1 MAGKLGFKTTW
12 SIALLL
18 IITLLVIVQYFLL
31 PDWYRHLEVEASGW
45 LIMLS
50 VAVAIAFSIFIIYSV
65 IKMLIAGKFDPF
77 NLSATAHKGSTIGSY
92 LGGLSL
98 YPFALFLGFVGDG
111 TIGGGL
117 GENIFHSLGL
127 GTAGVIIGIGLSVFL
142 VTVVL
147 CCIGAFVGFLFGGLT
162 QKLAKIFRR

>member
-1 MAGKLGFKTTW
+1 MAGKLGLKTTW

-65 IKMLIAGKFDPF
+65 IKMLIAGKLDPF
-77 NLSATAHKGSTIGSY
+77 NLSVTAHKGSKIGSY
-92 LGGLSL
+92 LGGLGL
-98 YPFALFLGFVGDG
+98 YPFAVFLGFVGGG

-117 GENIFHSLGL
+117 GETIFHWLGL
-127 GTAGVIIGIGLSVFL
+127 ENVGIIIGIGLGLFL

-147 CCIGAFVGFLFGGLT
+147 CCVGAFVGFLIGGLT
-162 QKLAKIFRR
+162 QKLAKI